1 MSYNIDENGFIYCD
15 LDNNVYAPDGDWMRL
30 DQEFH
35 DSPAGSSSSGSAESP
50 YDGSSELS
58 SEPESEVSTTISTI
72 STTSSTTTSR
82 NVRKRARGC
91 RRKSDDEVDN
101 LDNTKRCRNSR
112 QQRNEEVEQDKKELE
127 RVMKENKELQERI
140 DNTEYW
146 LNEAARLFME
156 MHELEPAYY
165 NEILKTTEDNF
176 K

>member
-1 MSYNIDENGFIYCD
+1 MSYSIDEDGFIYYD
-15 LDNNVYAPDGDWMRL
+15 LDSNVSAPDGDWMRL
-30 DQEFH
+30 DHPSSGF
-35 DSPAGSSSSGSAESP
+35 SAGSSF
-50 YDGSSELS
+50 DGSTELS
-58 SEPESEVSTTISTI
+58 SESESELSTTT
-72 STTSSTTTSR
+72 STTSSTTASR